1 MLKFVLGALVGIL
14 ISTLFAMLYYKINMT
29 KIKEDIESYTQELF
43 DAIFSTIE
51 GRMNRIEE
59 DIYERH
65 RLDTNSFKEE

>member
-14 ISTLFAMLYYKINMT
+14 ISTLFTMLYYKINMT
-29 KIKEDIESYTQELF
+29 KIKEDIETYTQELF

-51 GRMNRIEE
+51 GHMNRIEE